1 MAELGNGAVREVTSI
16 RLSRAAC
23 MAVAM
28 NGDQKKEEET
38 QLFFKTVQNMRH
50 YAVTISIRSLRV
62 IIKNSVQ
69 SNEPHDIL

>member
-38 QLFFKTVQNMRH
+38 QLFFKTVQNMWH
-50 YAVTISIRSLRV
+50 YAVTISIRCLRV
-62 IIKNSVQ
+62 IIKK
-69 SNEPHDIL
+69 